1 MLKKLL
7 QYIEVKTKITCL
19 LPFLMTLAYLFYLR
33 QPVNLTLTAVFF
45 GSMLLLDLAVTAINN
60 YIDSRA
66 FPEMLP
72 FSRPAAL
79 GILLALLLSGTGLGL
94 YLAFCTDAVVLL
106 VGGLCALGGV
116 LYTFGPVPISRLPLG
131 ELFSGILEG
140 VCIPFLLLYINMP
153 EDTFLSLRLRLSA
166 VDLTLY
172 PLPLVTMLLFA
183 VVPAVCTANIMLANN
198 ICDLEKD
205 MSVNRYTLP
214 FFLGKSRAVTL
225 FGVLYYMA
233 FLVPCFMVLLGW
245 LPSACLLLF
254 LLFPLIRK
262 NLKAFQKEQRKE
274 TTFHVAI
281 KNYLLLVGGYTVCLF
296 LGGVLDRILH
306 G

>member
-7 QYIEVKTKITCL
+7 QYVEVKTKITCL
-19 LPFLMTLAYLFYLR
+19 LPFLMTLAFLFYLK
-33 QPVNLTLTAVFF
+33 QPVNLPLTAVFF

-94 YLAFCTDAVVLL
+94 YLAFRTDAVVLL

-131 ELFSGILEG
+131 EVFSGVLEG

-153 EDTFLSLRLRLSA
+153 KDTFLSLRLSLSA
-166 VDLTLY
+166 VEFTLR
-172 PLPLVTMLLFA
+172 PLPLLTLLLFMA
-183 VVPAVCTANIMLANN
+183 VPALCTAGIMLANN
-198 ICDLEKD
+198 ICDLRRD
-205 MSVNRYTLP
+205 VSVNRYTLP
-214 FFLGKSRAVTL
+214 FFLGKSRAMRL
-225 FGVLYYMA
+225 FGILYLLA
-233 FLVPCFMVLLGW
+233 FLAPCLMVLLGW

-254 LLFPLIRK
+254 LLVPPVRK
-262 NLKAFQKEQRKE
+262 NLKAFQKEQRKD
-274 TTFHVAI
+274 TTFHGAI
-281 KNYLLLVGGYTVCLF
+281 RNYILLVGGYTVCLF
-296 LGGVLDRILH
+296 LGGVLERVF
-306 G
+306 